1 MEVRVDTYL
10 WAIRIY
16 KSRTLASEAIK
27 NGKVKLDGKN
37 FKPSHV
43 VKVGEVYSITIGI
56 EKIVLEVSGLLE
68 KRQSYEIAKKHYIN
82 HSPIIEKKEVQ
93 SSAFF
98 VSIKRSKGSGRPT
111 KKDRR
116 DISNFEDV

>member
-1 MEVRVDTYL
+1 MEVRADTYL

-27 NGKVKLDGKN
+27 NGKVKLVGKN

-56 EKIVLEVSGLLE
+56 EKIVLEVSSLLE

-82 HSPIIEKKEVQ
+82 HSPIIEKKEFQ

>member
-1 MEVRVDTYL
+1 M
-10 WAIRIY
+10 
-16 KSRTLASEAIK
+16 SS
-27 NGKVKLDGKN
+27 
-37 FKPSHV
+37 
-43 VKVGEVYSITIGI
+43 
-56 EKIVLEVSGLLE
+56 LLE

-82 HSPIIEKKEVQ
+82 HSPIIKKKEVQ

>member
-1 MEVRVDTYL
+1 MEVRADTYL

-27 NGKVKLDGKN
+27 NGRVKLVGKN
-37 FKPSHV
+37 FKPSHL
-43 VKVGEVYSITIGI
+43 VKVGEVYSMTIGN
-56 EKIVLEVSGLLE
+56 EKIVLEVACLIE
-68 KRQSYEIAKKHYIN
+68 KRQSYEIAKKQYIN
-82 HSPIIEKKEVQ
+82 HLPIIDKKEAQ

-98 VSIKRSKGSGRPT
+98 VSIKRNKGSGRPT

-116 DISNFEDV
+116 DISNFEEV

>member
-1 MEVRVDTYL
+1 MEVRADTYL

-27 NGKVKLDGKN
+27 NGKVKLVGKN

-56 EKIVLEVSGLLE
+56 EKIVLEVSSLLE

-93 SSAFF
+93 SSTFF

>member
-1 MEVRVDTYL
+1 MELRADTYL

-43 VKVGEVYSITIGI
+43 VKVGEVYSM
-56 EKIVLEVSGLLE
+56 
-68 KRQSYEIAKKHYIN
+68 N
-82 HSPIIEKKEVQ
+82 IILIIIMV
-93 SSAFF
+93 
-98 VSIKRSKGSGRPT
+98 
-111 KKDRR
+111 
-116 DISNFEDV
+116 

>member
-1 MEVRVDTYL
+1 MEVRADTYL

-27 NGKVKLDGKN
+27 NGKVKLVGKN

-56 EKIVLEVSGLLE
+56 EKIVLEVSSLL
-68 KRQSYEIAKKHYIN
+68 RKKTELRN
-82 HSPIIEKKEVQ
+82 CKKTLYK
-93 SSAFF
+93 SFAYY
-98 VSIKRSKGSGRPT
+98 
-111 KKDRR
+111 
-116 DISNFEDV
+116 